1 MRSRPLG
8 RAATGLHEEVCLMVL
23 ADAAHA
29 TGMLVGY
36 LVALG
41 FIVFV
46 IIGYF
51 RRR

>member
-1 MRSRPLG
+1 M
-8 RAATGLHEEVCLMVL
+8 L

-29 TGMLVGY
+29 TGELVGY
-36 LVALG
+36 LVSLG
-41 FIVFV
+41 FIAFV